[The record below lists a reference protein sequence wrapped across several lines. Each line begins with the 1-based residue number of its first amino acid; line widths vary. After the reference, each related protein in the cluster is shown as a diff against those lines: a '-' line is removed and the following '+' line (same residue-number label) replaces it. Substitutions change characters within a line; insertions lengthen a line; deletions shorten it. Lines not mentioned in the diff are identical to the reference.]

1 MSSTRERYEDN
12 RKGRDCMT
20 LGVLRDLMDRVPE
33 YCRLRDGVREG
44 KRRLT
49 VETPA
54 KAAAFTLGTLRRDV
68 DAPMLVV
75 APRPEDARR
84 LHEQLVA
91 WCGEDAGLLHFAESE
106 ILPFERLD
114 SDTETVQQRLRVLST
129 LTYMDGLDGGELSS
143 PQPQPSPIKGEGVR
157 PLSFDRLRTGSN
169 LPPRGE
175 GTLRQGK
182 GHRVMVVASV
192 GALMQR
198 TLGRDVMEASGHTL
212 RRGEEVELGELLD
225 LWRRLGYRFE
235 SAVYGPGVV
244 SRRGGIIDVFPVAA
258 EMPVRIELW
267 GNEVDSIRE
276 FDPTTQR
283 SGEVVESVRVTPA
296 HEILPAMTPYGELER
311 LAARVDVGNCT
322 PSVQSRIR
330 EELELLM
337 EGQDVEEQG
346 FYAGFFNSGGL
357 ADYFSDDAM
366 VVAYKPDEIADAAW
380 EIEERGHQLRET
392 KEGRGE
398 LPRNFPSSHL
408 AWSDVEARFE
418 GFGQRLDLRVTT
430 YIDEQDGWFDRP
442 FDIAQDRLTTNEN
455 SSPSPQLSP
464 IKEEGAS
471 VTLPF
476 LDTANYFGNLERFV
490 EDAWELTEE
499 DGAAVVAVS
508 SHSRRLA
515 EIFGGEGVEVSLVE
529 GLERVPE
536 PGSITLMQSAA
547 GGLSDGFSLP
557 VLTDID
563 GQDDDH
569 PHPNL
574 PPGGEGTQS
583 RMPSEGKGI
592 QSRKG
597 QRRLVVFSDVEIF
610 GVAKQRR
617 TRRRSVRAARDA
629 FLSELSPGDYVVH
642 VEHGIGRFQ
651 GTVRDV
657 KGEGNGDDDREYLFI
672 EYANDDKLYVPLEHL
687 DRVAPYIAP
696 MDRPPSLTR
705 LGTQE
710 WRRAKAR
717 AERSTREMASELLAL
732 YAAREL
738 AEGHSFVPDAQWQS
752 ELEESFPFE
761 ETADQ
766 QRTIEEVKAD
776 MESVKPMDRL
786 VCGDVGYGKTEI
798 ALRAAFKAVM
808 DGKQVAVLVPTTV
821 LAQQHYATFS
831 QRLSA
836 FPTRVEVL
844 SRFRTQQEQRSVVER
859 LAEGKVDICIGTH
872 RLIQRDVRFKE
883 LGLVIVDEE
892 QRFGVAHKERLKRM
906 RQEVDVLTLTA
917 TPIPRSLHMALAGVR
932 DMSTM
937 ETPPEERLPIK
948 TYVSENSDAL
958 IREAILRE
966 IDRQGQVYF
975 LHNRVYNIDYMARHI
990 GRLVPEARVGVGH
1003 GQMAEGELEDVML
1016 EFAEGKL
1023 DVLVC
1028 TTIIESGLDI
1038 PNVNT
1043 LIINRADTLGL
1054 SQLYQLRGR
1063 VGRSARRAYCYLLVP
1078 PSGSMTE
1085 PAEKRL
1091 RAMLDATELGAG
1103 FRIAMKD
1110 LEIRGAGNILG
1121 AEQSGNISAV
1131 GFDLYTRL
1139 LSNAVEEMRA
1149 KGAGVVSNELSVN
1162 SDQGASF
1169 DRLRTN
1175 GVAEAVD
1182 GSAVQ
1187 EEERAEPSLDIGVPA
1202 SIPEEYIED
1211 LPARLRMYQRIVT
1224 LCVAQAQDAE
1234 DSEVK
1239 EGDDAIRARV
1249 GEIEDELRDRFGPLP
1264 WQVVNLLY
1272 VTRLRLY
1279 AKEAGIE
1286 SVTRERNRV
1295 VLRYGGE
1302 IGGARR
1308 AMQRALGRQAEVGN
1322 TQVRLPMDALGAEW
1336 ERGLEDALRGLAEFM
1351 RRMVAAQ
1358 MAGVG

>member
-1 MSSTRERYEDN
+1 MPDRVGVGEALLRVERKLTWIY
-12 RKGRDCMT
+12 RMGRIDM
-20 LGVLRDLMDRVPE
+20 LGVLRDLMYGVPE
-33 YCRLRDGVREG
+33 YRGLRDGMRG
-44 KRRLT
+44 GARRLT
-49 VETPA
+49 VEAPA
-54 KAAAFTLGTLRRDV
+54 KAAAFTLATLRRDMG
-68 DAPMLVV
+68 APMLVV

-91 WCGEDAGLLHFAESE
+91 WCGEDTGLLHFAESE

-114 SDTETVQQRLRVLST
+114 SDMETVHQRLRVLAEVSDIHAQDA
-129 LTYMDGLDGGELSS
+129 DGS
-143 PQPQPSPIKGEGVR
+143 
-157 PLSFDRLRTGSN
+157 TGS
-169 LPPRGE
+169 PRAVSSS
-175 GTLRQGK
+175 
-182 GHRVMVVASV
+182 VMVVASV

-198 TLGRDVMEASGHTL
+198 TLNRKIMDGSSHTL
-212 RRGEEVELGELLD
+212 RRGEQVELGELLD
-225 LWRRLGYRFE
+225 LWHRLGYRFE
-235 SAVYGPGVV
+235 SAVYAPGVV
-244 SRRGGIIDVFPVAA
+244 SRRGGIIDIFPVAA
-258 EMPVRIELW
+258 EMPTRIELW
-267 GNEVDSIRE
+267 GNEVDSIRL
-276 FDPTTQR
+276 FDPATQR
-283 SGEVVESVRVTPA
+283 SGEVVDSVRVTPA

-311 LAARVDVGNCT
+311 LAARMDVGNCT
-322 PSVQSRIR
+322 PSIQERIR
-330 EELELLM
+330 AELELLM

-346 FYAGFFNSGGL
+346 FYAGFFNQSGL
-357 ADYFSDDAM
+357 ANYFTEGAARAGDDALLI
-366 VVAYKPDEIADAAW
+366 AYKPDEIADAAW
-380 EIEERGHQLRET
+380 EIQERGHQLRET

-408 AWSDVEARFE
+408 SWNEVEAQFE
-418 GFGQRLDLRVTT
+418 QFGKRLDFRGGSEVVSPL
-430 YIDEQDGWFDRP
+430 DGTDANRMDRIE
-442 FDIAQDRLTTNEN
+442 DGVD
-455 SSPSPQLSP
+455 
-464 IKEEGAS
+464 
-471 VTLPF
+471 VVLPF
-476 LDTANYFGNLERFV
+476 AAATNYYGNLDRFV

-499 DGAAVVAVS
+499 DDAIVVAVS
-508 SHSRRLA
+508 SHSRRLS
-515 EIFGGEGVEVSLVE
+515 EIFGGEGVDVTLSD
-529 GLERVPE
+529 GLERVPD

-547 GGLSDGFSLP
+547 GGLSDGFALP
-557 VLTDID
+557 I
-563 GQDDDH
+563 
-569 PHPNL
+569 
-574 PPGGEGTQS
+574 
-583 RMPSEGKGI
+583 RGKGN
-592 QSRKG
+592 RNG
-597 QRRLVVFSDVEIF
+597 RLVVFSDVEIF

-617 TRRRSVRAARDA
+617 TRRRSARAARDA
-629 FLSELSPGDYVVH
+629 FLSALSPGDYVVH
-642 VEHGIGRFQ
+642 VEHGIGRFM
-651 GTVRDV
+651 GTVKGVKNGAGSRAASHDASRDDRS
-657 KGEGNGDDDREYLFI
+657 DDDREYLFI

-776 MESVKPMDRL
+776 MESPRPMDRL

-844 SRFRTQQEQRSVVER
+844 SRFRTQREQRSVVER
-859 LAEGKVDICIGTH
+859 LADGKVDICIGTH

-892 QRFGVAHKERLKRM
+892 QRFGVEHKERLKRM
-906 RQEVDVLTLTA
+906 REEVDVLTLTA
-917 TPIPRSLHMALAGVR
+917 TPIPRSLHMALAGAR

-1003 GQMAEGELEDVML
+1003 GQMQEGELEEVMVD
-1016 EFAEGKL
+1016 FAERNL

-1063 VGRSARRAYCYLLVP
+1063 VGRSARRAYCYLLAA

-1121 AEQSGNISAV
+1121 AEQSGNIHAV

-1139 LSNAVEEMRA
+1139 LSNAIEELRA
-1149 KGAGVVSNELSVN
+1149 RGSSVVSNQSSVH
-1162 SDQGASF
+1162 SGKDAIA
-1169 DRLRTN
+1169 N
-1175 GVAEAVD
+1175 GTVKPVD

-1187 EEERAEPSLDIGVPA
+1187 EDERAEPTLDIGVPA
-1202 SIPEEYIED
+1202 SIPEDYIED
-1211 LPARLRMYQRIVT
+1211 LAARLRMYQRIVT
-1224 LCVAQAQDAE
+1224 LGTAQAQNSAN
-1234 DSEVK
+1234 
-1239 EGDDAIRARV
+1239 
-1249 GEIEDELRDRFGPLP
+1249 GEIKDDEDAVKTQVDEIADELRDRFGPLP

-1272 VTRLRLY
+1272 ITRLRLY
-1279 AKEAGIE
+1279 GKEAGIE

-1295 VLRYGGE
+1295 VLRFGGE
-1302 IGGARR
+1302 IGSARR
-1308 AMQRALGRQAEVGN
+1308 AMQRALGRHAEIGN
-1322 TQVRLPMDALGAEW
+1322 TQVRLPMDTLGADW
-1336 ERGLEDALRGLAEFM
+1336 ESALETALSALAEFT
-1351 RRMVAAQ
+1351 RRTVAAQ
-1358 MAGVG
+1358 MKSAV

>member
-1 MSSTRERYEDN
+1 
-12 RKGRDCMT
+12 MT
-20 LGVLRDLMDRVPE
+20 LGILREFMRRVPE
-33 YCRLRDGVREG
+33 YQRLRDGMRG
-44 KRRLT
+44 GARRLT
-49 VETPA
+49 MKTTA
-54 KAAAFTLGTLRRDV
+54 KSAAFTLAALRQDV
-68 DAPMLVV
+68 DAPTLVV

-84 LHEQLVA
+84 LYEQLLA
-91 WCGEDAGLLHFAESE
+91 WCGDDDEGLLHFTESE

-114 SDTETVQQRLRVLST
+114 SDTETVQQRLRALSAVSDFVARQET
-129 LTYMDGLDGGELSS
+129 TM
-143 PQPQPSPIKGEGVR
+143 PAGVPAGAAAAR
-157 PLSFDRLRTGSN
+157 AAHADSDAFVRESAREST
-169 LPPRGE
+169 
-175 GTLRQGK
+175 RQGAN
-182 GHRVMVVASV
+182 GHRSAVTVSTSDKTSPPLVVASV

-198 TLGRDVMEASGHTL
+198 TLARDVMDGGNHTL
-212 RRGEEVELGELLD
+212 RRGEQVELSDMLD
-225 LWRRLGYRFE
+225 LWRRMGYRFE
-235 SAVYGPGVV
+235 SAVYAPGVV
-244 SRRGGIIDVFPVAA
+244 SRRGGIIDIFPVAA
-258 EMPVRIELW
+258 DTPARIELW
-267 GNEVDSIRE
+267 GNEIDSIRH
-276 FDPTTQR
+276 FDPATQR
-283 SGEVVESVRVTPA
+283 SGEVVDTVQVSPA
-296 HEILPAMTPYGELER
+296 HEILPSMTPYGELER
-311 LAARVDVGNCT
+311 LAAFVDVGNCT
-322 PSVQSRIR
+322 PSVQARIR

-346 FYAGFFNSGGL
+346 FYAGFFNQGGI
-357 ADYFSDDAM
+357 ADYFAACRSEDGSANALL
-366 VVAYKPDEIADAAW
+366 VAYKPDEIADAAW
-380 EIEERGHQLRET
+380 EIQERGHQLRET
-392 KEGRGE
+392 KEARGE

-408 AWSDVEARFE
+408 SWNDVEAQFAQ
-418 GFGQRLDLRVTT
+418 FGQRLNLCV
-430 YIDEQDGWFDRP
+430 
-442 FDIAQDRLTTNEN
+442 
-455 SSPSPQLSP
+455 SSPVVSPWEDDSP
-464 IKEEGAS
+464 MPAPPGTDGTQGSDNAGANGAS
-471 VTLPF
+471 RLNGTARNAADDSGNAIDVELPF
-476 LDTANYFGNLERFV
+476 LAAANYYGNLERFV
-490 EDAWELTEE
+490 EDVWELSEE
-499 DGAAVVAVS
+499 DNATVVAVS
-508 SHSRRLA
+508 SHSRRLS
-515 EIFGGEGVEVSLVE
+515 EIFAGEGVDVTLADSLD
-529 GLERVPE
+529 RAPSA
-536 PGSITLMQSAA
+536 GSITLMQSAA

-557 VLTDID
+557 LH
-563 GQDDDH
+563 DDASQA
-569 PHPNL
+569 
-574 PPGGEGTQS
+574 G
-583 RMPSEGKGI
+583 
-592 QSRKG
+592 
-597 QRRLVVFSDVEIF
+597 RLVVFSDVEIF

-617 TRRRSVRAARDA
+617 TRRRSVTAARDA

-642 VEHGIGRFQ
+642 VEHGIGRFA
-651 GTVRDV
+651 GTVRGV
-657 KGEGNGDDDREYLFI
+657 KGDESADDDREYLAI

-710 WRRAKAR
+710 WRRAKQR

-761 ETADQ
+761 ETPDQ
-766 QRTIEEVKAD
+766 QRTIDEVKAD
-776 MESVKPMDRL
+776 MESLKPMDRL

-821 LAQQHYATFS
+821 LAQQHYSTFS

-844 SRFRTQQEQRSVVER
+844 SRFRTPQEQRDVVER
-859 LAEGKVDICIGTH
+859 LSKGEVDICIGTH

-906 RQEVDVLTLTA
+906 REEVDVLTLTA

-948 TYVSENSDAL
+948 TYVSEISDAL
-958 IREAILRE
+958 TREAILRE

-975 LHNRVYNIDYMARHI
+975 LHNRVYNIDYMARYI
-990 GRLVPEARVGVGH
+990 GQLVPEARVGVAH
-1003 GQMAEGELEDVML
+1003 GQMGEGELEDVML
-1016 EFAEGKL
+1016 EFAEHNL

-1078 PSGSMTE
+1078 PSGSLTE

-1091 RAMLDATELGAG
+1091 RAMLDASELGAG

-1121 AEQSGNISAV
+1121 AEQSGNIHAV

-1139 LSNAVEEMRA
+1139 LSNAVEELRA
-1149 KGAGVVSNELSVN
+1149 RGQQNGAANGDMPGATSNGS
-1162 SDQGASF
+1162 A
-1169 DRLRTN
+1169 TTKPM
-1175 GVAEAVD
+1175 D
-1182 GSAVQ
+1182 GSATPS
-1187 EEERAEPSLDIGVPA
+1187 ESEPAEPTLDIGVPA
-1202 SIPEEYIED
+1202 SIPEDYIED
-1211 LPARLRMYQRIVT
+1211 LPSRLRMYQHIVT
-1224 LCVAQAQDAE
+1224 LNTSEPAQ
-1234 DSEVK
+1234 
-1239 EGDDAIRARV
+1239 GDDDVVKARV

-1264 WQVVNLLY
+1264 WQVRNLLY
-1272 VTRLRLY
+1272 ATRLRLY
-1279 AKEAGIE
+1279 AKQAGIE

-1308 AMQRALGRQAEVGN
+1308 AMQRALSRQAEIGN
-1322 TQVRLPMDALGAEW
+1322 TQVRLPMESLSPNWEPTLETAIKALA
-1336 ERGLEDALRGLAEFM
+1336 DFT
-1351 RRMVAAQ
+1351 RRTLAAQ
-1358 MAGVG
+1358 VGLHG

>member
-1 MSSTRERYEDN
+1 
-12 RKGRDCMT
+12 MT
-20 LGVLRDLMDRVPE
+20 LGILRGVMDGVPE
-33 YCRLRDGVREG
+33 YCRLRDGVRG
-44 KRRLT
+44 GARRLT
-49 VETPA
+49 AEVPA
-54 KAAAFTLGTLRRDV
+54 KAAAFTLATLRRDV
-68 DAPMLVV
+68 DVPTLVV

-84 LHEQLVA
+84 LHEQLLA
-91 WCGEDAGLLHFAESE
+91 WCGDDEGLLHFPESE

-114 SDTETVQQRLRVLST
+114 SDVETVHQRLRVLAAVAST
-129 LTYMDGLDGGELSS
+129 VSDIDVQDGQDKESNYPHPFGKLRAGSS
-143 PQPQPSPIKGEGVR
+143 PPPSR
-157 PLSFDRLRTGSN
+157 
-169 LPPRGE
+169 
-175 GTLRQGK
+175 GK
-182 GHRVMVVASV
+182 GHALMVVASV

-198 TLGRDVMEASGHTL
+198 TLGRNVMAEGSYTL
-212 RRGEEVELGELLD
+212 RRGEQVELGEMLD
-225 LWRRLGYRFE
+225 MWRRLGYRFE

-244 SRRGGIIDVFPVAA
+244 SRRGGIIDIFPVGAD
-258 EMPVRIELW
+258 MPARIEFW
-267 GNEVDSIRE
+267 GNEIDSIRL
-276 FDPTTQR
+276 FDPATQR
-283 SGEVVESVRVTPA
+283 SGDVVDSVQVTPA

-311 LAARVDVGNCT
+311 LAAFVDVGNCT
-322 PSVQSRIR
+322 PRVQSRIQQ
-330 EELELLM
+330 ELELLM

-357 ADYFSDDAM
+357 ADYLVNSGA
-366 VVAYKPDEIADAAW
+366 VLVAYKPDEIADAAW
-380 EIEERGHQLRET
+380 EIQERGHQLRET

-398 LPRNFPSSHL
+398 LPRNFPSSQL
-408 AWSDVEARFE
+408 SWREVEAQFE
-418 GFGQRLDLRVTT
+418 GFSQRVDVQVDTPVVSPWEDEDALTVT
-430 YIDEQDGWFDRP
+430 
-442 FDIAQDRLTTNEN
+442 
-455 SSPSPQLSP
+455 PSQGERGHS
-464 IKEEGAS
+464 EGVDVA
-471 VTLPF
+471 LPF
-476 LDTANYFGNLERFV
+476 LATGNYYGNLERFV
-490 EDAWELTEE
+490 EDVWELTEE
-499 DGAAVVAVS
+499 DRAMVVAVS

-515 EIFGGEGVEVSLVE
+515 EIFGGEGVDVALAD
-529 GLERVPE
+529 GLDDVPAA
-536 PGSITLMQSAA
+536 GSITLMQSAA

-557 VLTDID
+557 LSTDMD
-563 GQDDDH
+563 GQDRGDFH
-569 PHPNL
+569 PHPN
-574 PPGGEGTQS
+574 PPPS
-583 RMPSEGKGI
+583 RGRG
-592 QSRKG
+592 RKA
-597 QRRLVVFSDVEIF
+597 LVVFSDVEIF

-642 VEHGIGRFQ
+642 VEHGIGRFS
-651 GTVRDV
+651 GTVRGV
-657 KGEGNGDDDREYLFI
+657 KADAGSRAVSRDNGEDDREYLAI

-717 AERSTREMASELLAL
+717 AERSTMEMASELLAL

-761 ETADQ
+761 ETPDQ
-766 QRTIEEVKAD
+766 RRTIEEVKAD
-776 MESVKPMDRL
+776 MESPKPMDRL

-844 SRFRTQQEQRSVVER
+844 SRFRTQQEQRSVVDR
-859 LAEGKVDICIGTH
+859 LADGQVDICIGTH

-906 RQEVDVLTLTA
+906 RSEVDVLTLTA

-948 TYVSENSDAL
+948 TYVSEMSDAL

-975 LHNRVYNIDYMARHI
+975 LHNRVYNIDYMARHLS
-990 GRLVPEARVGVGH
+990 RLVPEARVGVGH
-1003 GQMAEGELEDVML
+1003 GQMNEGELEDVMV

-1078 PSGSMTE
+1078 PSGSLTE

-1091 RAMLDATELGAG
+1091 RAMLDASELGAG

-1121 AEQSGNISAV
+1121 AEQSGNIHAV

-1139 LSNAVEEMRA
+1139 LSNAVEELRA
-1149 KGAGVVSNELSVN
+1149 RGEGAGVSGQQSAVSG
-1162 SDQGASF
+1162 QGAMA
-1169 DRLRTN
+1169 N
-1175 GVAEAVD
+1175 GTASELPNGRGRAVD
-1182 GSAVQ
+1182 GSATK
-1187 EEERAEPSLDIGVPA
+1187 EAERVEPTLDIGIPA

-1224 LCVAQAQDAE
+1224 LGTAQAEVSLNGTAE
-1234 DSEVK
+1234 QGE
-1239 EGDDAIRARV
+1239 EGEDAIKAGV
-1249 GEIEDELRDRFGPLP
+1249 SEIEDEMRDRFGPLP
-1264 WQVVNLLY
+1264 WQAVNLLY

-1279 AKEAGIE
+1279 AKDAGIE

-1295 VLRYGGE
+1295 VLRYGGD

-1308 AMQRALGRQAEVGN
+1308 AMERALGRQAEIGN
-1322 TQVRLPMDALGAEW
+1322 TQVRLPMDALGADW
-1336 ERGLEDALRGLAEFM
+1336 EGALETALRALAEFT

-1358 MAGVG
+1358 SVLHR